1 MEGHSGL
8 EPFSSFNTSY
18 PSYSRIPDFWAIF
31 NDLGENVTNVTL

>member
-18 PSYSRIPDFWAIF
+18 SRILDFRAIF
-31 NDLGENVTNVTL
+31 NGSGVNDTNVTL